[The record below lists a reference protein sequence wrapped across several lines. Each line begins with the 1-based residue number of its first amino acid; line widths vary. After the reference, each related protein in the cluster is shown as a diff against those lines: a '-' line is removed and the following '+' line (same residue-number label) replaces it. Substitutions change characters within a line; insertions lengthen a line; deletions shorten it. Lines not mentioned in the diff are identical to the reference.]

1 VQSRG
6 QPNDSCFFVAS
17 PECLRFFAGMARR
30 SRIEYSGAIYH
41 VINRGNYRSFIFET
55 AGARKSFLEC
65 LDTCCASQGWILHAW
80 VLMGNHYHL
89 CVETP
94 NPNLVEGMKWLQST
108 FANRFNRFRKVNGH
122 VFQGRYKAILLDG
135 EAIGPVCHYIH
146 LNPVRA
152 GLTVCS
158 DLENYEPGSFNRLW
172 HPRRRRAHESFE
184 SVLAAAGGLK
194 DSRSGRQRYRDYLE
208 WLSQEDAEKKR
219 LGFEKMCRGWI
230 KGGKEFREAV
240 LADLKDQVSVRVSEA
255 EAAEIREPRWRRATA
270 DLLSFMGK
278 TEADLRSSAKSAAW
292 KVAMARLLRE
302 RYLAPNRWIAEHLHM
317 GRVSTVQS
325 AVSRFR
331 TNGGPAEKFWEKLKK
346 HETLG

>member
-1 VQSRG
+1 MSSEGVSVIGRG

-55 AGARKSFLEC
+55 AGARRSFLEC

-94 NPNLVEGMKWLQST
+94 NPNLVEGMKW
-108 FANRFNRFRKVNGH
+108 
-122 VFQGRYKAILLDG
+122 
-135 EAIGPVCHYIH
+135 
-146 LNPVRA
+146 
-152 GLTVCS
+152 
-158 DLENYEPGSFNRLW
+158 
-172 HPRRRRAHESFE
+172 
-184 SVLAAAGGLK
+184 
-194 DSRSGRQRYRDYLE
+194 
-208 WLSQEDAEKKR
+208 

>member
-1 VQSRG
+1 
-6 QPNDSCFFVAS
+6 
-17 PECLRFFAGMARR
+17 MARR
-30 SRIEYSGAIYH
+30 SRIEFSGAIYH
-41 VINRGNYRSFIFET
+41 VINRGNYRSYIFET
-55 AGARKSFLEC
+55 VGARKSFLEC
-65 LDTCCASQGWILHAW
+65 LDTCCVSQGWILHGW
-80 VLMGNHYHL
+80 VLMGNHYHF

-94 NPNLVEGMKWLQST
+94 KPNLVEGMKWLQST
-108 FANRFNRFRKVNGH
+108 FANRFNRFRKANGH
-122 VFQGRYKAILLDG
+122 VFQGRYKSILLDE

-152 GLTVCS
+152 GLIVCS
-158 DLENYEPGSFNRLW
+158 ELERYESSSFNRLW
-172 HPRRRRAHESFE
+172 FPRRRRAHERFDA
-184 SVLAAAGGLK
+184 VLAAAGGLR
-194 DSRSGRQRYRDYLE
+194 DTRPGRQSYLDYLE
-208 WLSQEDAEKKR
+208 WLSEDDVEKKR
-219 LGFEKMCRGWI
+219 LGFEKMCQGWI
-230 KGGKEFREAV
+230 KGGEKFREAV
-240 LADLKDQVSVRVSEA
+240 LEDLKDEVSVRVSEA

-270 DLLSFMGK
+270 DLLTLLGK

-331 TNGGPAEKFWEKLKK
+331 TNGGPAEKDWEKLKK